1 MIPFVSGHLHC
12 LLFLRASIVCR
23 QFDAH
28 AQPGVAHFLEHA
40 LMQALTSQLTAR
52 AGGAKPTDSP

>member
-1 MIPFVSGHLHC
+1 M
-12 LLFLRASIVCR
+12 

-28 AQPGVAHFLEHA
+28 AQPGVAHFFEQA

-52 AGGAKPTDSP
+52 AGGAKPTESP